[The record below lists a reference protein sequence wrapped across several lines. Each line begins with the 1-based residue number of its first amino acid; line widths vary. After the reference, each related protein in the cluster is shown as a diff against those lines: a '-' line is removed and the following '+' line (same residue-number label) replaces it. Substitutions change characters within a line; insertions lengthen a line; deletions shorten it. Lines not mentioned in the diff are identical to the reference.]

1 MASPTLQCCLMAL
14 VLACAGPSLATTK
27 KANGGSQARILK
39 DSAESNAERTRRLL
53 RECKGRVNAGACAG
67 YTR

>member
-1 MASPTLQCCLMAL
+1 MASQTLHCCLMAL
-14 VLACAGPSLATTK
+14 VLACAGPSFAKTN
-27 KANGGSQARILK
+27 KAKGGSQVRILK
-39 DSAESNAERTRRLL
+39 DSSESTAVRNRRLL